1 MYAYYCYGTEDPE
14 SFSSRTGISLKS
26 YVDEIQ
32 PYLKDV
38 IDSDSAYACVRV
50 VDGRIFIVRNLY
62 TTMDYT
68 RYGTLVV
75 ELNRSKVFQDVDTG
89 LLNDMVVCFGSRDAR
104 VDFVKNEE
112 KSDKEQL
119 LEQLLQKYD
128 GVSNH
133 TFSKAEDATYR
144 AYLYQERRD
153 GFHIWHCTFCQKER
167 TLFRAVPVLYDCCA
181 DVFAVDSAVWLCG
194 VFYPHGI
201 QHPIDRSSAL
211 PDGWKRERWES
222 RSRGDMPIR
231 NLCR

>member
-104 VDFVKNEE
+104 VDFVK
-112 KSDKEQL
+112 
-119 LEQLLQKYD
+119 
-128 GVSNH
+128 
-133 TFSKAEDATYR
+133 T
-144 AYLYQERRD
+144 RRRV
-153 GFHIWHCTFCQKER
+153 T
-167 TLFRAVPVLYDCCA
+167 
-181 DVFAVDSAVWLCG
+181 
-194 VFYPHGI
+194 
-201 QHPIDRSSAL
+201 
-211 PDGWKRERWES
+211 
-222 RSRGDMPIR
+222 R
-231 NLCR
+231 NSF

>member
-153 GFHIWHCTFCQKER
+153 DFHIGIVLLPERANSIPGCT
-167 TLFRAVPVLYDCCA
+167 
-181 DVFAVDSAVWLCG
+181 
-194 VFYPHGI
+194 
-201 QHPIDRSSAL
+201 SS
-211 PDGWKRERWES
+211 
-222 RSRGDMPIR
+222 IR
-231 NLCR
+231 LLR